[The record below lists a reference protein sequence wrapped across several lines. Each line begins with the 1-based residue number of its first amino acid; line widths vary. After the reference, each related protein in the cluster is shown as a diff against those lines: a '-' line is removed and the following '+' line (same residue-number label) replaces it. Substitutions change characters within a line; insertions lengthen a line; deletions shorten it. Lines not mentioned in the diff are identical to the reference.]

1 MFWKYQKYQKYHDIF
16 AWKCMILSWLY
27 RWYISLP
34 ILLETAYSRP
44 FLGSSGACFS
54 QMTSSIVLTPKR
66 TVPGRK
72 HVVWAIQRKNQC
84 NGSTW
89 ARDEEKNCLQLLC
102 LRVLCAACPIVCPHY
117 TQAPAKA
124 SNDCGR
130 SLLSS
135 FYVILKMLNRNDEA
149 NMITKSSFIISFN
162 IFITRRMLV
171 IIFFK
176 YGVLPRIQSTEVA
189 YFWSRPDWVAR
200 SRWLSPATQST

>member
-1 MFWKYQKYQKYHDIF
+1 MIFSLENAWYYHD
-16 AWKCMILSWLY
+16 
-27 RWYISLP
+27 YIVDIYHCQSCLKLP
-34 ILLETAYSRP
+34 IHAP
-44 FLGSSGACFS
+44 FWGVLGHVFPRWRHPSSWPPKGPSLDGNTLFEPFS
-54 QMTSSIVLTPKR
+54 VRIS
-66 TVPGRK
+66 
-72 HVVWAIQRKNQC
+72 A
-84 NGSTW
+84 TW